1 MEMGV
6 VLTQSQK
13 SKTQRVERQK
23 DKQLMMIFN
32 FGPRAK
38 TYSCQNKQMKPMSI
52 NLATTRILRN
62 KVKHE
67 GLVSLRRGG
76 RTSSL
81 GLSIAT
87 SAKMKLNQ
95 IHSKLRQR

>member
-13 SKTQRVERQK
+13 SKTQRAERQK
-23 DKQLMMIFN
+23 DKQLRMIFN
-32 FGPRAK
+32 FRPRAR
-38 TYSCQNKQMKPMSI
+38 TYSCQNRQMKPMPI
-52 NLATTRILRN
+52 NLATTRIIRN

-67 GLVSLRRGG
+67 GFASLRRGG

-81 GLSIAT
+81 GLSIVT

-95 IHSKLRQR
+95 IHSKSRQR